1 MLLGCVGTEILLVI
15 FLSLS
20 QSLHDWAQHFCW
32 SLGERVVGISGWL
45 ESLVVS
51 CLVKSITVSSVAT
64 VATKQGS
71 KGNTEQWKDE
81 RSKDK
86 DEKSEDDGIL
96 DGRGIE
102 WWTWCHRCRQQCSLI
117 WDRPPRPH
125 KFQLRMLRRGR
136 RLKLRIATSFFLSC
150 VLLWLVWLCT
160 VRCTH

>member
-1 MLLGCVGTEILLVI
+1 MLV
-15 FLSLS
+15 
-20 QSLHDWAQHFCW
+20 
-32 SLGERVVGISGWL
+32 R
-45 ESLVVS
+45 

-102 WWTWCHRCRQQCSLI
+102 SDGRGSI
-117 WDRPPRPH
+117 AADRNV
-125 KFQLRMLRRGR
+125 
-136 RLKLRIATSFFLSC
+136 A
-150 VLLWLVWLCT
+150 
-160 VRCTH
+160 